1 MEHFDFFTPQ
11 TASQYTNQRE
21 GETKLG
27 ESLSFVSGFDQLH
40 QKEQGYVIFGIPED
54 IGVRANYGQPGT
66 ANAWYGFLKAFLN
79 VQQNEYNTTDNFLIL
94 GSVNTDRWMQE
105 AEGKSPSELGEIVE
119 EIDDTVE
126 KVVENIVRAN
136 KTPIIIGGGHNNA
149 YGNICG
155 TSFALEKPISV
166 LNIDAHT
173 DLRKVDFRH
182 SGNGFT
188 KALQEEH
195 LDKYMVIGL
204 HRNYTPQYIF
214 EMMNDS
220 KNLSFMLL
228 NDFLHLSTIDKLIK
242 FKKATDYVK
251 NQFGLEIDCDAI
263 EHFNSSAQSP
273 TGFSINDIRS
283 FIKIAKKQEVL
294 YLHLCETITDTHN
307 MTGKALAF
315 FVTDFIRTT
324 D

>member
-1 MEHFDFFTPQ
+1 MEHFDFFNPQ
-11 TASQYTNQRE
+11 RALQYTHHRE

-27 ESLSFVSGFDQLH
+27 ENLTFVSSFDQLH
-40 QKEQGYVIFGIPED
+40 KSAQRYVIFGIPED
-54 IGVRANYGQPGT
+54 IGVRANWGKPGT
-66 ANAWYGFLKAFLN
+66 AQAWDGFLKAFLN
-79 VQQNEYNTTDNFLIL
+79 VQLNEYNTTDHFLIL
-94 GSVNTDRWMQE
+94 GNVRTDVWMEE
-105 AEGKSPSELGEIVE
+105 AEGKTPAELGKIVE

-126 KVVENIVRAN
+126 KVVENIVRAQ
-136 KTPIIIGGGHNNA
+136 KVPIIIGGGHNNA

-155 TSFALEKPISV
+155 TSFAFEKPISV
-166 LNIDAHT
+166 INIDAHT
-173 DLRKVDFRH
+173 DLRQVDFRH

-188 KALQEEH
+188 KALQEGH
-195 LDKYMVIGL
+195 LDKYIVVGL

-214 EMMNDS
+214 DRIREN

-242 FKKATDYVK
+242 FKKATDFVK
-251 NQFGLEIDCDAI
+251 NRFGLEIDCDAI
-263 EHFNSSAQSP
+263 ENFNSSAQSP

-294 YLHLCETITDTHN
+294 YLHLCESIMDDPQ

-315 FVTDFIRTT
+315 FVTDFIRAT